1 MKVFKKIILVFI
13 FVLALTGLIGC
24 KNDNNTGDKDPINNV
39 PGEVI
44 DKEDP
49 DEEPGYVVPDEDQK
63 LISTIDAI
71 LKDIIEQH
79 SSNYLKVV
87 DGNLISNYDYVA
99 AIHLLSN
106 NQFDIDITTLLSK
119 EKVEEL
125 LTDDIETNTLGDA
138 IRVLILTRAYELLLP
153 NSVGSFVETIEKS
166 GGPFSIPVELI
177 LLETLKNNDQLQTE
191 ALKLI
196 PTVHETDW
204 FSADTAGFIMAA
216 TSGFE
221 VETSNLVSFIKQ
233 LTTEQGVK
241 GWDDKPASETT
252 AMVLLGY
259 ISQGLDISIEYEAN
273 AKVNLYE
280 ALMEFYVPTEKGF
293 KSRLY
298 HDNADL
304 TFATPQVFA
313 ALALYRTYL
322 LTGQKLNLYY

>member
-241 GWDDKPASETT
+241 GWDDKPARNNS
-252 AMVLLGY
+252 Y
-259 ISQGLDISIEYEAN
+259 
-273 AKVNLYE
+273 
-280 ALMEFYVPTEKGF
+280 FY
-293 KSRLY
+293 
-298 HDNADL
+298 
-304 TFATPQVFA
+304 
-313 ALALYRTYL
+313 
-322 LTGQKLNLYY
+322 